1 MPKLNPKEEK
11 FCIAYASNANAKQS
25 VIDAGYSM
33 KGNAAGSYGYKLL
46 QKKHIKQRIKK
57 LADEANSKLIADK
70 NEIQKILTSIARGEA
85 KEEQLM
91 VVSNK
96 GMGDV
101 VHDFKLP
108 SNFDRIKAADLLAK
122 MQGAYDTSTNVNVSP
137 VIIVGEMPDDY

>member
-46 QKKHIKQRIKK
+46 QKKHIKQRIKE

-101 VHDFKLP
+101 VHDFKLH

-122 MQGAYDTSTNVNVSP
+122 MQGAYDTSTNDNVSP